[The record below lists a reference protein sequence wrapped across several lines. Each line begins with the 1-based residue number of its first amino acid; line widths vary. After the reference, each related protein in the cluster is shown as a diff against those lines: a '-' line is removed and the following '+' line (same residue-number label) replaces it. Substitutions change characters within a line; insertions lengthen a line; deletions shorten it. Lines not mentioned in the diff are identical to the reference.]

1 MPRPSTTTVRD
12 LRKSNRSRALWQVF
26 LNGPLT
32 RQEVAAVA
40 GLSSATVSNLVGA
53 LLAEGV
59 VAEVGL
65 EDSNGGRPRGLL
77 QVNPDYGYVIGA
89 DVGET
94 AVLVELFDLTLRLR
108 ARHTSVTG
116 MTTVLDPGDVVNR
129 IVEGVQSV
137 IAESGVPERA
147 ILGLGVAVPGLV
159 EHRNEQR
166 NEHPDAAVVHG
177 QSVGWQAVPLEADL
191 RARLDLPILVDNG
204 AKTLGQAE
212 RWLGAARDTDNAV
225 IVLLGIGAGTC
236 IVSNGEV
243 YRGATSSAGEWGH
256 TTVVA
261 GGRTCRCGADG
272 CLEAYVGAGAI
283 VARYEQLK
291 RRRRAARPAE
301 LEGRIAAIIE
311 ARHRDPAAA
320 KVLAETVTYLGAG
333 IADLVNL
340 FNPERVVVGG
350 WLGQALSEALLPSI
364 REAAAGRALHLPF
377 SRVEIVKAELGQDAV
392 ALGGATLPIARLLS
406 AGAVEH
412 PAYRPAGHPAG
423 HPEPARRGTGRRTAG
438 PLVTLEQH
446 QRASDDASY
455 SPRG

>member
-1 MPRPSTTTVRD
+1 MPRPRTTTVRD
-12 LRKSNRSRALWQVF
+12 RRKSNRSWALGQVF

-77 QVNPDYGYVIGA
+77 QVNPEYGYVIGA

-94 AVLVELFDLTLRLR
+94 AVLVELFDLTLRMR
-108 ARHTSVTG
+108 ARHPSVTG

-129 IVEGVQSV
+129 IVEGVESV

-147 ILGLGVAVPGLV
+147 IIGLGVAVPGLV
-159 EHRNEQR
+159 EHRNQHR

-283 VARYEQLK
+283 AARYEQLK
-291 RRRRAARPAE
+291 RRRVTVSPGE
-301 LEGRIAAIIE
+301 LEGQIAAIIA
-311 ARHRDPAAA
+311 ARDSDRAADQ
-320 KVLAETVTYLGAG
+320 VLDETITYLGAG

-350 WLGQALSEALLPSI
+350 WLGRALGDELLPRI
-364 REAAAGRALHLPF
+364 REAAGRRALHLPF
-377 SRVEIVKAELGQDAV
+377 G
-392 ALGGATLPIARLLS
+392 
-406 AGAVEH
+406 
-412 PAYRPAGHPAG
+412 
-423 HPEPARRGTGRRTAG
+423 RGE
-438 PLVTLEQH
+438 LVTP
-446 QRASDDASY
+446 A
-455 SPRG
+455 PG

>member
-1 MPRPSTTTVRD
+1 MRRPSTTTVRD

-77 QVNPDYGYVIGA
+77 QVNPDYGYVIGV

-94 AVLVELFDLTLRLR
+94 AVLVELFDLTLRMR

-116 MTTVLDPGDVVNR
+116 LATALDPGDAVNR
-129 IVEGVQSV
+129 IVEGVESV
-137 IAESGVPERA
+137 IAESGVPERF
-147 ILGLGVAVPGLV
+147 ILGVGVAVPGLV
-159 EHRNEQR
+159 EHR
-166 NEHPDAAVVHG
+166 DAAVVHG
-177 QSVGWQAVPLEADL
+177 QSVGWHAVPLEADL
-191 RARLDLPILVDNG
+191 RARIDLPILVDNG

-291 RRRRAARPAE
+291 RRRRAVRPAE
-301 LEGRIAAIIE
+301 LEARIAAIIE

-320 KVLAETVTYLGAG
+320 RVLDETVTYLGAG

-350 WLGQALSEALLPSI
+350 WLGQALSDALLPSI

-406 AGAVEH
+406 AGAVE
-412 PAYRPAGHPAG
+412 PS
-423 HPEPARRGTGRRTAG
+423 EPVRRAAHLTG
-438 PLVTLEQH
+438 
-446 QRASDDASY
+446 S
-455 SPRG
+455 